1 MSGQI
6 RVDIITNEDGTNGPT
21 IGSTGALTLPSGTTA
36 EQPTP
41 VAGMIRFNTETG
53 SIEVYNGTAWAA
65 TGGGGDISQTFLFM
79 GV

>member
-41 VAGMIRFNTETG
+41 VAGMIRFNTETNN
-53 SIEVYNGTAWAA
+53 IEVYNGTAWGAVA
-65 TGGGGDISQTFLFM
+65 GSGGLSEFLLI
-79 GV
+79 GA